1 MNKLENIPK
10 PKGKGRLSTNE
21 ILGGQFTPAI
31 ERMRSLSEDE
41 FEDLVL
47 EWADGYLDKKYDK
60 IRQYGGSGDKG
71 RDIVGFYSNGDIDI
85 YQCKHYSAILGPA
98 NFWIELGK
106 LCHYSYTNQYKVPKS
121 YYIVTTKGV
130 GTKLLDYIENPSEF
144 NDLLIAEWKDKCET
158 KIKSTKTILTKE
170 FKEYIE
176 NFDFSIVKDKSPL
189 ELIEEHKKTTY
200 YAQRFG
206 GGLIKYRNLI
216 PKPTKGIQKHELNY
230 TTLLFEAYSTKT
242 GVEIK
247 NQTIL
252 EKTDKDLSI
261 HFEDERTSYYC
272 AESLDKFSRDN
283 FADLTIPPFDE
294 LKEDS
299 LLVLKAKL
307 RLSSHSDTLDR
318 LEDSKLAIMTQE
330 FASNPLHKEIRN
342 LDKAG
347 MCHYLANEKSIKWKK

>member
-1 MNKLENIPK
+1 
-10 PKGKGRLSTNE
+10 
-21 ILGGQFTPAI
+21 
-31 ERMRSLSEDE
+31 
-41 FEDLVL
+41 
-47 EWADGYLDKKYDK
+47 
-60 IRQYGGSGDKG
+60 
-71 RDIVGFYSNGDIDI
+71 
-85 YQCKHYSAILGPA
+85 
-98 NFWIELGK
+98 
-106 LCHYSYTNQYKVPKS
+106 
-121 YYIVTTKGV
+121 
-130 GTKLLDYIENPSEF
+130 
-144 NDLLIAEWKDKCET
+144 
-158 KIKSTKTILTKE
+158 
-170 FKEYIE
+170 
-176 NFDFSIVKDKSPL
+176 L

-318 LEDSKLAIMTQE
+318 LEDSKLAIMAQE